1 MLPLHHGA
9 LAPILGGALSVR
21 PYCEH
26 VFAMP
31 RAKVQEQAAARRLRS
46 EGLPY
51 KRIAAML
58 RVGVASVYSWTR
70 DIELTEE
77 QKELNLRGPDGP
89 LSRERVRRR
98 AAAWSA
104 TCRRRRER
112 WQDEGR
118 RAARLGDPLHQAGCM
133 LYWAEGARERNR
145 IQFANSD
152 PHMVVLFRRF
162 LTDALA
168 IEVDA
173 ITLAVNVYTNNGL
186 SIEEIEL
193 HWLDVLELPTSCVRA
208 HTVNVR
214 PASSSGRGAGRLP
227 YGVCTLRV
235 NSTRMVQH
243 IFGAIQEYAGF
254 DEPAWLE

>member
-1 MLPLHHGA
+1 
-9 LAPILGGALSVR
+9 
-21 PYCEH
+21 
-26 VFAMP
+26 MP
-31 RAKVQEQAAARRLRS
+31 GAKVQEQAAARRLRS

-51 KRIAAML
+51 KKIAAML
-58 RVGVASVYSWTR
+58 RVGVASVYSWTK
-70 DIELTEE
+70 DIELTAE

-89 LSRERVRRR
+89 LSPERVRRR

-104 TCRRRRER
+104 TCRSRRKR
-112 WQDEGR
+112 WQEEGR
-118 RAARLGDPLHQAGCM
+118 QAARLGDPLHHAGCM

-162 LTDALA
+162 LTDSLE
-168 IEVDA
+168 IGLDA

-186 SIEEIEL
+186 SIEEIER
-193 HWLDVLELPTSCVRA
+193 HWLDVLGLPSSCVRT

-214 PASSSGRGAGRLP
+214 PASSSGRGAGRLR

-243 IFGAIQEYAGF
+243 IFGAIQEYSGF